1 MLPALLPQDPP
12 PGELG
17 AGCTLVAVLL
27 VFVGVAL
34 FALIK
39 GKFRPKNLPPPKS
52 PEQAKEELQQVLQ
65 AGIRDV
71 RGEAHVRA
79 FLSWSRLWAL
89 LEFVGFALYLTGPA
103 AGSEEAATRRDLMG
117 WTLAMTGIAGV
128 LWVGLW
134 VTGNAV
140 RGGSDGARVL
150 YGFLATTLALA
161 LAFTLAFDPR
171 PWAADPRSRF
181 VHAFMVVYTIAG
193 ASFLFHPRCA
203 RLFGEEYRQEVAAA
217 GAEVSQEAQA
227 QALFRSPFSWVPIVA
242 FLSSLLVQFVL
253 EKALGR

>member
-17 AGCTLVAVLL
+17 AGCALVAVLL
-27 VFVGVAL
+27 VLVGAAL

-39 GKFRPKNLPPPKS
+39 GKLRPKHLPPLKS
-52 PEQAKEELQQVLQ
+52 PEQAKEELEQVLQ

-89 LEFVGFALYLTGPA
+89 LEFVGFVLYLTGPT
-103 AGSEEAATRRDLMG
+103 AGAGEAATRRDLMG
-117 WTLAMTGIAGV
+117 WTLAMTAVAGV

-171 PWAADPRSRF
+171 PWASDPRSRF
-181 VHAFMVVYTIAG
+181 VHTFMVVYTIAG

-203 RLFGEEYRQEVAAA
+203 RLSSAAYREETARS
-217 GAEVSQEAQA
+217 GTEVSKEAQA
-227 QALFRSPFSWVPIVA
+227 QALFRSPFSWVPIVC
-242 FLSSLLVQFVL
+242 FLSSLLVQFAL
-253 EKALGR
+253 EKALGK